1 MDIRKLITIDDVVN
15 YLKEDQVNYIKIG
28 ITDIDGVIRGKYM
41 HVNKFLKSIESGGFG
56 FCDVIFG
63 WDSSD
68 NLYGFSNSKTNK
80 QFTGW
85 HTGYPD
91 TKVRILLDTA
101 RQIPFEKNIP
111 FFLSELEES
120 VVCPRNVLKKVL
132 QKLKTMGLK
141 AHSAL
146 EYEFFLFEETPR
158 SIRDKNFKNLN
169 NFTPG
174 MFGYSIL
181 RSSVHAEFYQEIL
194 SMCSEMDMQLEG
206 LHTETGPGVLEAAI
220 SVDEALKAADKA
232 TLFKT
237 FIKVLAQRKDLVA
250 NFMAKWSPDYPGQ
263 SGHIHCSLVHE
274 NGESAFK
281 NFGQDRTEIMLYF
294 LGGLQRYMRE
304 FCVLLAPTI
313 NSYKRL
319 CPGAW
324 APINTTWGTENR
336 TVAFRVIDGK
346 PDAQRIENRLGG
358 ADANPY
364 LAIAATL
371 GAGLLGIEQKILPTE
386 ETIGGAYSKKVPKKM
401 AVPYSLNEAT
411 KLFKKS
417 KSARNVFGNSFVDHF
432 SSTREWE
439 YNQYL
444 KGDKGLKSYGKKIS
458 DWELNRYFEII

>member
-1 MDIRKLITIDDVVN
+1 
-15 YLKEDQVNYIKIG
+15 
-28 ITDIDGVIRGKYM
+28 
-41 HVNKFLKSIESGGFG
+41 
-56 FCDVIFG
+56 
-63 WDSSD
+63 
-68 NLYGFSNSKTNK
+68 
-80 QFTGW
+80 
-85 HTGYPD
+85 
-91 TKVRILLDTA
+91 
-101 RQIPFEKNIP
+101 
-111 FFLSELEES
+111 
-120 VVCPRNVLKKVL
+120 
-132 QKLKTMGLK
+132 
-141 AHSAL
+141 
-146 EYEFFLFEETPR
+146 
-158 SIRDKNFKNLN
+158 
-169 NFTPG
+169 
-174 MFGYSIL
+174 
-181 RSSVHAEFYQEIL
+181 
-194 SMCSEMDMQLEG
+194 
-206 LHTETGPGVLEAAI
+206 
-220 SVDEALKAADKA
+220 
-232 TLFKT
+232 
-237 FIKVLAQRKDLVA
+237 
-250 NFMAKWSPDYPGQ
+250 
-263 SGHIHCSLVHE
+263 
-274 NGESAFK
+274 
-281 NFGQDRTEIMLYF
+281 MLYF

-386 ETIGGAYSKKVPKKM
+386 ETIRGAYSKKVPNKM

-411 KLFKKS
+411 KLFKKA